1 MAEWEINKTLGK
13 CWGTDEEFAVGEN
26 YYAAL
31 METEEGFERRDY
43 SVEYW
48 QEHKVEAY
56 CFWKTKMADPE
67 EKKQLFI
74 DDEMLMAFFERLA
87 EETEEEKLNFRFVLT
102 LVLMRKRKL
111 KYMDHVMEEGKEV
124 WQMRVAGEGRMVTVV
139 NPELTEDKIED
150 LSSQIGQIMQVDL

>member
-48 QEHKVEAY
+48 QEHEVEAY
-56 CFWKTKMADPE
+56 CFWKTKMADSE

-87 EETEEEKLNFRFVLT
+87 EETAEEKLNFRFVLT

-111 KYMDHVMEEGKEV
+111 KYMHHVMEEGREV
-124 WQMRVAGEGRMVTVV
+124 WHMRVAGEGRMVTVV
-139 NPELTEDKIED
+139 NPELTEDKIEE
-150 LSSQIGQIMQVDL
+150 LSSQIGQIMQVEL